1 MTLITCPACTQQV
14 SDRAATCPK
23 CGHPIAGPAEKSD
36 STPAEACRAKNEVP
50 IAKVPVVIG
59 VAAIILGALA
69 PWFFG
74 AFALASKDLPVETT
88 HVAVGLPALMAILG
102 FAQLPAGIGILLHRS
117 WARRLAQSAAMGLVV
132 VAGLWFAY
140 YLVFSVSQQA
150 GMVGTGFVAGVWAVV
165 INLGLNARSVKQL
178 SAGKQSPK

>member
-23 CGHPIAGPAEKSD
+23 CGHPMAGPAEKTESA
-36 STPAEACRAKNEVP
+36 PAEVGRARNEASAP
-50 IAKVPVVIG
+50 KLPVVIG
-59 VAAIILGALA
+59 VAAIILGVMA
-69 PWFFG
+69 PWFFV

-88 HVAVGLPALMAILG
+88 HVAVGLPVLMAILG

-140 YLVFSVSQQA
+140 YLVFSVTQQA
-150 GMVGTGFVAGVWAVV
+150 GMVGIGLVAGVWAVV
-165 INLGLNARSVKQL
+165 INLGLNAKSIKQL
-178 SAGKQSPK
+178 FAGEQSSK

>member
-23 CGHPIAGPAEKSD
+23 CGHPIACPAEKTD
-36 STPAEACRAKNEVP
+36 SAPAEVGQARNEASAP
-50 IAKVPVVIG
+50 KLPVVIG
-59 VAAIILGALA
+59 VAAIILGVMA
-69 PWFFG
+69 PWFF
-74 AFALASKDLPVETT
+74 ATFALASKDLPVETT

-102 FAQLPAGIGILLHRS
+102 FAQLPAGIGILLHRN

-140 YLVFSVSQQA
+140 YLVFSVTQQA
-150 GMVGTGFVAGVWAVV
+150 GMVAIGLVAGVWAVV
-165 INLGLNARSVKQL
+165 INLGLNAKSIKQL
-178 SAGKQSPK
+178 FAGEQSPK